1 MTPSASAMLR
11 ILLRLPGTLLLLL
24 TLLAPGAAAIEE
36 TVVTAT
42 RVERDP
48 LRIPLSVATVEAD
61 DVQRRQLL
69 GLDES
74 LARVPGLF
82 FSNRYN
88 YSRDLRISIRGF
100 GARSNFGVR
109 GLKVYVDGIPSTVT
123 DGQTVLDD
131 LDLSNVERIEV
142 IRGPASALYGAS
154 AGGVINIHTQTA
166 PETPFAE
173 AGVSLGE
180 FDFNRYLFKAGGEAG
195 ALNYFVN
202 GSYLSYDGFRQ
213 HSTVEHGTVNSKLR
227 YTFADDSVLQLI
239 FRAADS
245 PTADDSGG
253 LSAAEVAADR
263 KQARS
268 RNVNLDAGEA
278 VEEQKFAWSWQKSL
292 GVHELSL
299 NNYYNWRDFN
309 AKLPLPPFLGTG
321 VVRFDRFFFGGGA
334 QYSNATPLFGH
345 ANRITV
351 GFEMDSQS
359 DDRQRFDNLA
369 GRTGPLMFDQE
380 ELAESIGV
388 YLQNEFA
395 VTAEIDVVA
404 GLRYD
409 RVEFEI
415 DDRFLANGDQSD
427 GLEFEELNPMIGVLY
442 GPMQALNVYANYAY
456 SFETPTFTEF
466 ANPAQNG
473 TLGGFANVAA
483 QRARGWELGLKGLI
497 AGRLRYDVAYYDM
510 NVEDEVTTVTNVGGR
525 AFFNNAD
532 TDRRGFELGL
542 TAAVLEGLDLSIAYT
557 YSDLEFDRFPS
568 DLASEGNTLPGVPSH
583 YAYFEL
589 DYTHDSG
596 FWLKWDWNYTGS
608 LFADN
613 ANAVKLE
620 SYLVSNVVFGRD
632 FTFGRVT
639 LSPNFG
645 VNNLFD
651 EQYNQEIRIQAA
663 VGRFFEP
670 APDRNVFGGLRLRY
684 DFDG

>member
-1 MTPSASAMLR
+1 MSRPEPAARRRPLR
-11 ILLRLPGTLLLLL
+11 FGFA
-24 TLLAPGAAAIEE
+24 LLAAAAAGPAGAIEE

-48 LRIPLSVATVEAD
+48 LRIPMSIATAEAD

-74 LARVPGLF
+74 LARIPGLY

-100 GARSNFGVR
+100 GARSNFGIR

-154 AGGVINIHTQTA
+154 AGGVINIHTQTG
-166 PETPFAE
+166 PDTPFAE

-202 GSYLSYDGFRQ
+202 GSYLGYDGFRQ
-213 HSTVEHGTVNSKLR
+213 HASVEHGTVNAKFR
-227 YTFADDSVLQLI
+227 YTFGDDSVLQAV

-245 PTADDSGG
+245 PTADDAGG
-253 LSAAEVAADR
+253 LTAAEAAADR
-263 KQARS
+263 EQARD

-278 VEEQKFAWSWQKSL
+278 VEEQKFGWSWTKSF
-292 GVHELSL
+292 GVHELRLS
-299 NNYYNWRDFN
+299 NYYNWRDFN

-321 VVRFDRFFFGGGA
+321 VVQFDRFFFGGGA
-334 QYSNATPLFGH
+334 QYSNSTALFGRP
-345 ANRITV
+345 NRVTIGV
-351 GFEMDSQS
+351 EADSQS
-359 DDRQRFDNLA
+359 DDRQRFDNLS
-369 GRTGPLMFDQE
+369 GVTGPLMFDQE
-380 ELAESIGV
+380 EMADSLGI
-388 YLQNEFA
+388 YLQNELA
-395 VTAEIDVVA
+395 LTPEVDLVA

-409 RVEFEI
+409 RIEFEI

-427 GLEFEELNPMIGVLY
+427 ELDFEQLNPMVGAVY

-466 ANPAQNG
+466 ANPAQRG
-473 TLGGFANVAA
+473 TLGGFANVAP
-483 QRARGWELGLKGLI
+483 QRARGWEVGLKGLI
-497 AGRLRYDVAYYDM
+497 AGRLRYDFAYYDM

-532 TDRRGFELGL
+532 TDRRGVELGL
-542 TAAVLEGLDLSIAYT
+542 TAALFEGLDLSVAYT
-557 YSDLEFDRFPS
+557 YSDLEFDRFPN
-568 DLASEGNTLPGVPSH
+568 DVASEGNVLPGVPRH

-589 DYTHDSG
+589 DYAHASG
-596 FWLKWDWNYTGS
+596 LWVKWDWTYVGS
-608 LFADN
+608 LFANN
-613 ANAVKLE
+613 ANTVKLE
-620 SYLVSNVVFGRD
+620 SYVVSNVVFGRD
-632 FTFGRVT
+632 FTFGRFT

-645 VNNLFD
+645 INNLFD

-684 DFDG
+684 DFDA